1 MLADILSLPC
11 SEDIKEKFGC
21 LQAKQLGPYPAFQHM
36 RQHGGPHESPLCHTK
51 GLAFSSQAAGIYHK
65 NTMFTLGTG
74 KLDLGQ
80 SGWWMTGIVFGVD
93 VKHKPQQHIFQPDSQ
108 YL

>member
-65 NTMFTLGTG
+65 NTIFTLGTG